1 MGEPLGSGSFGA
13 VYKLKDLPIA
23 RKYIPLTEA
32 GHGLP
37 PEAIR
42 EIACLQRLKKYDS
55 RARINCTD
63 ILGIQ
68 MSRTA
73 IMIDMELMTGGT
85 LGDLL
90 DSSQLQPAL
99 LLSYSVQIVKGL
111 SFLHGVCSL
120 YYTAPELLRV
130 NAFVGDTRSLVY
142 TCAVDNWSA
151 GCILREMIIG
161 QGPEFKPVRSSSSP
175 ATSAIEQLDAI
186 IRKFCPSSGFV
197 HENLA
202 MIFCDS
208 SLKLP
213 ETAVSPRA
221 SAWVIQMLE
230 VTRSSVARQKKHAGS
245 SSS

>member
-1 MGEPLGSGSFGA
+1 MRITTTTPMGEPLGSGSFGT

-23 RKYIPLTEA
+23 RKCIPLTEA

-55 RARINCTD
+55 RARINCID

-68 MSRTA
+68 ISRTA

-111 SFLHGVCSL
+111 CFLHGVSIIHRDVTPRNILISSSNCLKIADFGLSHVMSGSEPRTPLVCSL
-120 YYTAPELLRV
+120 YYRAPELLRV

-161 QGPEFKPVRSSSSP
+161 QGPEFKPVRSTSSP

-186 IRKFCPSSGFV
+186 IRYG
-197 HENLA
+197 L
-202 MIFCDS
+202 
-208 SLKLP
+208 
-213 ETAVSPRA
+213 
-221 SAWVIQMLE
+221 
-230 VTRSSVARQKKHAGS
+230 
-245 SSS
+245 